1 MASNIFYI
9 FAEATAGAHHE
20 AADKP
25 GLFESIG
32 IDWKLLILQTV
43 AFIILFL
50 FLKKYVYP
58 SIIKTLDEHE
68 RNIQEASDAANQ
80 AKRDAEKTEAEVEKL
95 LSKAR
100 KDAKDIV
107 SNAKDEATAMVE
119 ASDKKAKARAEA
131 MVDNARDDIA
141 KEVLAAKKALRDE
154 TLNLV
159 ADATEKVALVKT
171 DKKTDAD
178 IIKRAVKEAS
188 KA

>member
-1 MASNIFYI
+1 MASSMYT
-9 FAEATAGAHHE
+9 FANTATHLSDE
-20 AADKP
+20 AAKP

-32 IDWKLLILQTV
+32 IDWKLLVLQTI

-68 RNIQEASDAANQ
+68 KNIREASDMANQ

-119 ASDKKAKARAEA
+119 ASDKKAKAKAEA
-131 MVDNARDDIA
+131 MLENARDDIA
-141 KEVLAAKKALRDE
+141 KEILSAKKALRDE
-154 TLNLV
+154 TLSLV

-171 DKKTDAD
+171 DEKTDAD
-178 IIKRAVKEAS
+178 IIKRAVEEAS
-188 KA
+188 NS